1 MNCRYCQ
8 SWNAEDEHRCTRC
21 GRRLKIAEVSS
32 SYPASRSAP
41 ALALADQSAV
51 VVEVD
56 EPAPLPVART
66 TVPQKLA
73 FDDLFDSNVIPFESF
88 AANRIKPV
96 PPSAG
101 AAPNRA
107 TQNPSAQLKA
117 QSVAE
122 PPAVARSRARR
133 RTAISEQ
140 NDLQGGLDFLV
151 PAPQGPRT
159 LKTQVEAV
167 IYCDA
172 DVATPK
178 HRAIAAAIDGGMIF
192 VAFGLFLF
200 AFHFMGGMFR
210 LNRQTMPF
218 FIGVF
223 GTLATFYGMLW
234 IWAGR
239 DTVGMRCTGLRLI
252 DFDGFP
258 ANRRCRLVRSLG
270 TWLSFCAGGIGLLW
284 ALADEEKLTWHDHM
298 SKTFPTFQE
307 SNSAYFRK
315 P

>member
-1 MNCRYCQ
+1 
-8 SWNAEDEHRCTRC
+8 
-21 GRRLKIAEVSS
+21 
-32 SYPASRSAP
+32 
-41 ALALADQSAV
+41 
-51 VVEVD
+51 
-56 EPAPLPVART
+56 
-66 TVPQKLA
+66 
-73 FDDLFDSNVIPFESF
+73 
-88 AANRIKPV
+88 
-96 PPSAG
+96 
-101 AAPNRA
+101 
-107 TQNPSAQLKA
+107 
-117 QSVAE
+117 
-122 PPAVARSRARR
+122 
-133 RTAISEQ
+133 
-140 NDLQGGLDFLV
+140 V

-192 VAFGLFLF
+192 FAFGLFLF

-223 GTLATFYGMLW
+223 GMLATFYGMLW

-258 ANRRCRLVRSLG
+258 ANRRCRLVRSMG

-298 SKTFPTFQE
+298 SKSFPTFQE
-307 SNSAYFRK
+307 SNSTFFRK
-315 P
+315 PYIP

>member
-8 SWNAEDEHRCTRC
+8 SWNSEDEHRCTRC

-32 SYPASRSAP
+32 SFAASRSAP
-41 ALALADQSAV
+41 ALALADRPAV
-51 VVEVD
+51 LVEVD
-56 EPAPLPVART
+56 EPSPLPART
-66 TVPQKLA
+66 PVPQKLVFEELHDA
-73 FDDLFDSNVIPFESF
+73 NVIPFESF
-88 AANRIKPV
+88 AAHRIQPI
-96 PPSAG
+96 PTSAG
-101 AAPNRA
+101 AAPSRTA
-107 TQNPSAQLKA
+107 QDSAA
-117 QSVAE
+117 QAVAK
-122 PPAVARSRARR
+122 PPALARSRARR
-133 RTAISEQ
+133 RSTLSEK
-140 NDLQGGLDFLV
+140 NDLQGGLDFLM

-200 AFHFMGGMFR
+200 AFHCMGGMFR
-210 LNRQTMPF
+210 LNRQTIPF

-223 GTLATFYGMLW
+223 GTLAMFYGMLW

-270 TWLSFCAGGIGLLW
+270 TWLSFCAAGLGLLW

-307 SNSAYFRK
+307 SNSAFFRK

>member
-1 MNCRYCQ
+1 MFEELR
-8 SWNAEDEHRCTRC
+8 
-21 GRRLKIAEVSS
+21 
-32 SYPASRSAP
+32 
-41 ALALADQSAV
+41 
-51 VVEVD
+51 
-56 EPAPLPVART
+56 
-66 TVPQKLA
+66 
-73 FDDLFDSNVIPFESF
+73 DSNVIPFESF
-88 AANRIKPV
+88 AAHRIQPV
-96 PPSAG
+96 PAPTLAPARR
-101 AAPNRA
+101 AAPIPAARLGPQDA
-107 TQNPSAQLKA
+107 I
-117 QSVAE
+117 E
-122 PPAVARSRARR
+122 PPAPLRARARR
-133 RTAISEQ
+133 RSAISEQ

-200 AFHFMGGMFR
+200 AFHFLGGMFR
-210 LNRQTMPF
+210 LNRQTIPF

-223 GTLATFYGMLW
+223 GTLAAFYGMLW

-258 ANRRCRLVRSLG
+258 ANRRCRLVRSIG

-307 SNSAYFRK
+307 SNSAFFRK
-315 P
+315 A

>member
-1 MNCRYCQ
+1 
-8 SWNAEDEHRCTRC
+8 
-21 GRRLKIAEVSS
+21 
-32 SYPASRSAP
+32 
-41 ALALADQSAV
+41 
-51 VVEVD
+51 
-56 EPAPLPVART
+56 
-66 TVPQKLA
+66 
-73 FDDLFDSNVIPFESF
+73 
-88 AANRIKPV
+88 
-96 PPSAG
+96 
-101 AAPNRA
+101 
-107 TQNPSAQLKA
+107 
-117 QSVAE
+117 
-122 PPAVARSRARR
+122 
-133 RTAISEQ
+133 
-140 NDLQGGLDFLV
+140 V

-200 AFHFMGGMFR
+200 AFHCMGGMFR
-210 LNRQTMPF
+210 LNRQTIPF

-223 GTLATFYGMLW
+223 GALAMFYGMLW

-258 ANRRCRLVRSLG
+258 ANRRCRLVRTLG
-270 TWLSFCAGGIGLLW
+270 AWLSFCAGGIGLLW

-307 SNSAYFRK
+307 SNSAFFRK

>member
-32 SYPASRSAP
+32 TLAASRSAP
-41 ALALADQSAV
+41 ALALDDRPAV

-56 EPAPLPVART
+56 EPASLATVRTPVAQR
-66 TVPQKLA
+66 LMFEELRDA
-73 FDDLFDSNVIPFESF
+73 NVIPFESF
-88 AANRIKPV
+88 AAHRIQP
-96 PPSAG
+96 
-101 AAPNRA
+101 APESKLATPGRA
-107 TQNPSAQLKA
+107 TPIPMARLEAQGTI
-117 QSVAE
+117 E
-122 PPAVARSRARR
+122 PAPVRARARR
-133 RTAISEQ
+133 RTGISEQ

-192 VAFGLFLF
+192 VGFGLFLF
-200 AFHFMGGMFR
+200 AFHCMGGMFR
-210 LNRQTMPF
+210 LNRQTIPF
-218 FIGVF
+218 FVGVF

-258 ANRRCRLVRSLG
+258 ANRRCRLVRSIG
-270 TWLSFCAGGIGLLW
+270 TWLSFCAGGIGVLW

-307 SNSAYFRK
+307 SNSAFFRK
-315 P
+315 Q

>member
-21 GRRLKIAEVSS
+21 GRRLKIAEFSTTFA
-32 SYPASRSAP
+32 ASRSAP
-41 ALALADQSAV
+41 ALALANRPAV

-56 EPAPLPVART
+56 EPSPLPVART
-66 TVPQKLA
+66 PVPQKLI
-73 FDDLFDSNVIPFESF
+73 FEELHDSNVIPFESF
-88 AANRIKPV
+88 AAHRIQPILS
-96 PPSAG
+96 SAG
-101 AAPNRA
+101 AVPARALPNPA
-107 TQNPSAQLKA
+107 AQLEG
-117 QSVAE
+117 QRVAE
-122 PPAVARSRARR
+122 PPAPVRSRTRR
-133 RTAISEQ
+133 RSTISDPE
-140 NDLQGGLDFLV
+140 DLQGGLDFLV

-200 AFHFMGGMFR
+200 AFHCMGGMFR
-210 LNRQTMPF
+210 INRQTIPF
-218 FIGVF
+218 FAGIF
-223 GTLATFYGMLW
+223 GTLAMFYGMLW

-284 ALADEEKLTWHDHM
+284 ALADEEKLAWHDHM
-298 SKTFPTFQE
+298 SKTFPTLQE
-307 SNSAYFRK
+307 SNSTFFRK